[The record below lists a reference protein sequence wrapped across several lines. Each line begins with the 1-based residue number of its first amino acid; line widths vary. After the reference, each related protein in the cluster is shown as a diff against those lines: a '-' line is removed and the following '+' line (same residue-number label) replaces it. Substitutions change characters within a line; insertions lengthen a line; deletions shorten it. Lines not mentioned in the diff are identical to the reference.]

1 MQAVISLAG
10 RVKTPA
16 PQALPHR
23 IGGFG
28 GIRGLVT
35 YLRENGITHLIDATH
50 PFAAQMSAHAVAA
63 SREAGV
69 KLIALTRPPWRAEA
83 GDEWILVRDVAG
95 AGAALA
101 QPRRRVLLAIGRQ
114 HLGPFAAQPQHHY
127 VLRLVDRPEI
137 PPPLPDHHV
146 IVDRG
151 PFSEAGDLA
160 LMREHGIELVVSK
173 NSGGTG
179 AYAKIAAAR
188 RLGLPVLMIE
198 RPCLP
203 ARREVFSVAE
213 VMEWLAHESADL
225 GV

>member
-1 MQAVISLAG
+1 MCSSDL
-10 RVKTPA
+10 
-16 PQALPHR
+16 
-23 IGGFG
+23 
-28 GIRGLVT
+28 
-35 YLRENGITHLIDATH
+35 
-50 PFAAQMSAHAVAA
+50 
-63 SREAGV
+63 
-69 KLIALTRPPWRAEA
+69 
-83 GDEWILVRDVAG
+83 GDEWIRVPDIAG
-95 AGAALA
+95 AVSALA
-101 QPRRRVLLAIGRQ
+101 QPRRHVLLAIGRQ

-127 VLRLVDRPEI
+127 VLRLVDPPEV

-146 IVDRG
+146 IIARG

-160 LMREHGIELVVSK
+160 LMQDHGIELVVSK